1 MYTVVG
7 VDFKIRTVDIDGKKI
22 KLQMWD
28 TSGQERFKTITTSYY
43 KGSMVSVVHADS
55 TLRT

>member
-43 KGSMVSVVHADS
+43 KGSMVSVYMQILH
-55 TLRT
+55 